1 MRKLNTIMSELINP
15 NGGPIKYRNSETTF
29 CCHCHLTQKTLHGME
44 YFHHSA
50 CCQNFDDSMCAMEN
64 TYFNEKYMYC
74 PECGNIAEDLEHEDN
89 TPYFNT
95 KEIRDISN
103 SNKPQIEKNF
113 LIMHKIHN
121 TYQTLLDIYRYYQYT
136 NNEEEARP
144 YRNQIISKLE
154 EDYQNH
160 HYLHTLRLLIEYHRR
175 NGDFDKALDLIKNEF
190 GKKKYAKFVDDYSY
204 NGYGLYTR
212 NIYIIKEEKKLCKK
226 KNSNRIIWKR
236 NKNDKYYWIKH
247 PIQINNKQG
256 HTVYM

>member
-1 MRKLNTIMSELINP
+1 MDRIDFGVPKAPILHRKGKLI
-15 NGGPIKYRNSETTF
+15 G
-29 CCHCHLTQKTLHGME
+29 CAHCHLAQTEPEGMTDHE
-44 YFHHSA
+44 YNSFIR
-50 CCQNFDDSMCAMEN
+50 NFDGTLCTMED

-190 GKKKYAKFVDDYSY
+190 GKKRYMPFNRNSKSIYAVYVNNVD
-204 NGYGLYTR
+204 
-212 NIYIIKEEKKLCKK
+212 IIKKEKKLCKK
-226 KNSNRIIWKR
+226 KCSKRIILKIKLGKTFKEDFR
-236 NKNDKYYWIKH
+236 IQLRPYKGKNNLND
-247 PIQINNKQG
+247 G
-256 HTVYM
+256 

>member
-1 MRKLNTIMSELINP
+1 MQWLGEKYMDRIDFGVPKAPILHRKGKLI
-15 NGGPIKYRNSETTF
+15 G
-29 CCHCHLTQKTLHGME
+29 CAHCHLAQTEPVGMTDNE
-44 YFHHSA
+44 YNSFIR
-50 CCQNFDDSMCAMEN
+50 NFDGTLCTMED

-160 HYLHTLRLLIEYHRR
+160 HYLHTLRLLIEYYRR

-190 GKKKYAKFVDDYSY
+190 GKKRYAKFVDDYSY
-204 NGYGLYTR
+204 NGYGLYMR

-226 KNSNRIIWKR
+226 KISDRIIWKYD
-236 NKNDKYYWIKH
+236 KKDKYYVRIKF
-247 PIQINNKQG
+247 PIKERNCRQ
-256 HTVYM
+256 

>member
-1 MRKLNTIMSELINP
+1 MQELGEKYMDRIDFGVPKAPILHRKGRLI
-15 NGGPIKYRNSETTF
+15 G
-29 CCHCHLTQKTLHGME
+29 CAHCHLAQTEPVGMTDHE
-44 YFHHSA
+44 YNSFVR
-50 CCQNFDDSMCAMEN
+50 NFDGTLCTMED
-64 TYFNEKYMYC
+64 TYFKEKYMYC

-144 YRNQIISKLE
+144 YRDQIISKLE

-160 HYLHTLRLLIEYHRR
+160 HYLHTLRLLIEYYRR

-190 GKKKYAKFVDDYSY
+190 GKKRYAKFVDDYSY

-226 KNSNRIIWKR
+226 KISDRIIWKYD
-236 NKNDKYYWIKH
+236 KKDKYYVRIKF
-247 PIQINNKQG
+247 PIKERNCRQ
-256 HTVYM
+256 

>member
-1 MRKLNTIMSELINP
+1 MQELGEKYMDRIDFGVPKAPILHRKGKLI
-15 NGGPIKYRNSETTF
+15 G
-29 CCHCHLTQKTLHGME
+29 CAHCHLAQTEPEGMTDHE
-44 YFHHSA
+44 YNSFIR
-50 CCQNFDDSMCAMEN
+50 NFDGTLCTMED

-160 HYLHTLRLLIEYHRR
+160 HYLHTLRLLIEYYRR

-190 GKKKYAKFVDDYSY
+190 GKKRYAKFVDDYSY

-226 KNSNRIIWKR
+226 KNSNRIIWKYD
-236 NKNDKYYWIKH
+236 KKDKYYVRIKF
-247 PIQINNKQG
+247 PIKERNCRQ
-256 HTVYM
+256 

>member
-1 MRKLNTIMSELINP
+1 MQELGEKCMDRIDFGVPKAPILHRKGKLI
-15 NGGPIKYRNSETTF
+15 G
-29 CCHCHLTQKTLHGME
+29 CAHCHLAQTEPEGMTDHE
-44 YFHHSA
+44 YNSFIR
-50 CCQNFDDSMCAMEN
+50 NFDGTLCTMED
-64 TYFNEKYMYC
+64 TYFNEKYMHC

-136 NNEEEARP
+136 NNEEEAKP

-190 GKKKYAKFVDDYSY
+190 GKKRYAKFVDDYSY

-226 KNSNRIIWKR
+226 KISDRIIWKYD
-236 NKNDKYYWIKH
+236 KKDKYYVRIKF
-247 PIQINNKQG
+247 PIKERNCRQ
-256 HTVYM
+256 